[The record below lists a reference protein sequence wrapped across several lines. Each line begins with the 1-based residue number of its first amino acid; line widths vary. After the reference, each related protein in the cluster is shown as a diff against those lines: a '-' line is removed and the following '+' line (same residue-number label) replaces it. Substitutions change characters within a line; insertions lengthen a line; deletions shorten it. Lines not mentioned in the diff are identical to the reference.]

1 MFSNLANYPDMKY
14 SYLIELK
21 FLKRDDTTT
30 KVGSLIEE
38 AETQLRKYAS
48 DEKVLASTGNTRLR
62 LLVAVYRGWQPEA
75 LREFE

>member
-1 MFSNLANYPDMKY
+1 MQY

-30 KVGSLIEE
+30 KVESLIEE

-48 DEKVLASTGNTRLR
+48 LMKRYLPVPEIPVYVCWLQFTEAGSRRLTRI
-62 LLVAVYRGWQPEA
+62 
-75 LREFE
+75 

>member
-1 MFSNLANYPDMKY
+1 MQY

-30 KVGSLIEE
+30 KVESLIEE

-62 LLVAVYRGWQPEA
+62 LLAAVYRGWQPEA